1 MINTLKLL
9 DKEKKNLSVLGIE
22 LFGDTGLLIH
32 GRSSR
37 SDQQRNENPM
47 RGRRKQVKK
56 KRCSLS
62 LSPFPFDLS
71 DHRGEK
77 RKEREGKSQKAL
89 LDHYCSLV
97 LRTCEHGRT
106 SSPERVRG
114 GES

>member
-1 MINTLKLL
+1 MVNTLKLL

-56 KRCSLS
+56 KRCSLPLS
-62 LSPFPFDLS
+62 LPSRLIYLTTVE
-71 DHRGEK
+71 RNGKKEK
-77 RKEREGKSQKAL
+77 GNHKSRSLTIIAL
-89 LDHYCSLV
+89 WFYARANMVELL
-97 LRTCEHGRT
+97 LRN
-106 SSPERVRG
+106 V
-114 GES
+114 